1 MLFSSQCQS
10 LGMATYNNLVLSIEF
25 NGFKNGFEKRPVNQI
40 GNERSKIANLLY
52 SKPGPSLPD
61 SFSAKV
67 RSNKI
72 ILTFQMVISTD

>member
-40 GNERSKIANLLY
+40 GNEPSKIANLLY
-52 SKPGPSLPD
+52 SKPSPSLPD

-67 RSNKI
+67 GSNKI
-72 ILTFQMVISTD
+72 ISTFRTLISTD